1 LSFLFKL
8 FLYDDGGTKFM
19 WLWEFGAP
27 LEIAARALL
36 LSQGLY
42 EGPTLGESGEW
53 SNVPFAFNYG
63 ITGVGLYVRNPNDIV
78 PSIYTVGSPDLKEM
92 TWTPFPSGGPFYEA
106 VARVFG
112 TELDWILKDVIV
124 VQTGRLE
131 LQADP
136 GDPIQTTTDT
146 GQLGAPVQWGTSYG
160 YLTAGHVGKSV
171 GSIIQD
177 SALNTVGTVVF
188 AMDPT
193 GKGATPEIDVAVV
206 EVAGKVWSNRLS
218 ITGAAVARGSAAVDV
233 YRRSYPNP
241 IPSTIQGGKSWFV
254 ASPPGAP
261 LTTLNAV
268 YLTSAGVTAGGDSG
282 GPVMLSGTTTMIGH
296 VAAGGPATSCI
307 QDVRHQMRKIKSNP
321 AFRTIR
327 F

>member
-1 LSFLFKL
+1 
-8 FLYDDGGTKFM
+8 M

-27 LEIAARALL
+27 IEIAARALL
-36 LSQGLY
+36 LSEGLY
-42 EGPTLGESGEW
+42 EGPTAGEGGEW
-53 SNVPFAFNYG
+53 SNVPFGFNYG
-63 ITGVGLYVRNPNDIV
+63 ITGVGLYVRNPGDIV
-78 PSIYTVGSPDLKEM
+78 PSIYTVGSPEQKEM
-92 TWTPFPSGGPFYEA
+92 TWGNFPSGGPFYEA

-112 TELDWILKDVIV
+112 TDLDWILKDVIV
-124 VQTGRLE
+124 VQTGKLE

-136 GDPIQTTTDT
+136 GDPIQTTVT
-146 GQLGAPVQWGTSYG
+146 GQLGAPVQWGGGASCG
-160 YLTAGHVGKSV
+160 FLTAGHVGRSV
-171 GSIIQD
+171 GSIVQD
-177 SALNTVGTVVF
+177 SALNMVGTVVL
-188 AMDPT
+188 ALDPT

-206 EVAGKVWSNRLS
+206 EVAAHAWGNRLGIS
-218 ITGAAVARGSAAVDV
+218 GASAGSGSAAIDI

-241 IPSTIQGGKSWFV
+241 IPSTIQGGKGWCV
-254 ASPPGAP
+254 VSPPGAP

-268 YLTSAGVTAGGDSG
+268 YLSSAGVTAGGDSG
-282 GPVMLSGTTTMIGH
+282 GPVMLQGTTNMIGH

>member
-1 LSFLFKL
+1 
-8 FLYDDGGTKFM
+8 M

>member
-1 LSFLFKL
+1 
-8 FLYDDGGTKFM
+8 M

-27 LEIAARALL
+27 IETAARALL
-36 LSQGLY
+36 LAEGLY

-53 SNVPFAFNYG
+53 SNVPFGFTYG
-63 ITGVGLYVRNPNDIV
+63 ITGVGLYARGPNDIV
-78 PSIYTVGSPDLKEM
+78 PSIYTVGSPELKEM
-92 TWTPFPSGGPFYEA
+92 IWTPFPTFSPFYEA

-136 GDPIQTTTDT
+136 GDPIQTSTDT
-146 GQLGAPVQWGTSYG
+146 GQLGAPVRWGPSCG

-171 GSIIQD
+171 GTAID
-177 SALNTVGTVVF
+177 DPALHTVGTVVY
-188 AMDPT
+188 AADPT

-206 EVAGKVWSNRLS
+206 EVPSRSWGNRLG
-218 ITGAAVARGSAAVDV
+218 ITGAAVARGLAAVDV
-233 YRRSYPNP
+233 YQRFNPKP

-254 ASPPGAP
+254 TSPPGAP

-268 YLTSAGVTAGGDSG
+268 YLTSTGVTSGGDSG
-282 GPVMLSGTTTMIGH
+282 GPVMLSGTSTMIGH
-296 VAAGGPATSCI
+296 VVAGGPNTSCI
-307 QDVRHQMRKIKSNP
+307 QDVRHQLRKIKSNP
-321 AFRTIR
+321 AFKAIR
-327 F
+327 I

>member
-1 LSFLFKL
+1 LRFLFKL

-92 TWTPFPSGGPFYEA
+92 TWTPFASGGPFYEA

-206 EVAGKVWSNRLS
+206 EVAGKVWSNRLG